1 MKKTF
6 LISLFLLPFFACATR
21 QAPPPSV
28 HIGQIPASVVAELSL
43 EERIL
48 VEEAWKDLN
57 QGKTERA
64 EKTIARLGYQNPLYH
79 AGLGY
84 VYLLLNNLSR
94 AETAFK
100 AGLEDYPDLVLLHSG
115 LAQIYQKTGQE
126 DQAFIEYREIL
137 KTEPENPWAK
147 IQYEAL
153 RSKKIDESLI
163 QARSYLA
170 EGDTKKGKE
179 FLLKTL
185 FYSPQHIEA
194 NMTLANI
201 YKKEN
206 KLQNALVHLKAASSV
221 EPENKTI
228 LKDYAETLY
237 KAGQYTKSLSVYE
250 QLSNLEPENKGISD
264 RIGDIRSKL
273 GVLELPSTYDSI
285 PLSQAVNKEEIAAL
299 LAVKFREVLDEVSTK
314 PPIIIDIATS
324 WAQRFILQMTA
335 LGVLDIYP
343 NHTFQP
349 KKAITRAEMAE
360 ILYRL
365 IGYLQ
370 KKGNKFIQQIP
381 PERIQISDVSPQ
393 NYYYQPILQI
403 LSLNVMELSADR
415 SFQPDLPV
423 SGKQAIRYLDIIL
436 VLIK

>member
-1 MKKTF
+1 M
-6 LISLFLLPFFACATR
+6 ISLLLLPFFSCATS
-21 QAPPPSV
+21 QAPPLTI
-28 HIGQIPASVVAELSL
+28 HISQIPASLVAELSL

-48 VEEAWKDLN
+48 VEEAWNDLN
-57 QGKTERA
+57 QGKAERA
-64 EKTIARLGYQNPLYH
+64 EKTIAKLGYQNPLYH

-84 VYLLLNNLSR
+84 AYLILNNLSR

-100 AGLEDYPDLVLLHSG
+100 AGLEDYPDLALLHSG
-115 LAQIYQKTGQE
+115 LAQIYHKTGRE
-126 DQAFIEYREIL
+126 DQAFAEYREVL

-153 RSKKIDESLI
+153 RSKKIDEALT
-163 QARSYLA
+163 QAKSYLA

-185 FYSPQHIEA
+185 YYSPQHIEA

-206 KLQNALVHLKAASSV
+206 KLQNALVHLKAANSA

-250 QLSNLEPENKGISD
+250 QLSNLEPENKSISD
-264 RIGDIRSKL
+264 RLEDIRSKL

-285 PLSQAVNKEEIAAL
+285 PLSQAVNKEEVAAL

-370 KKGNKFIQQIP
+370 KKGYKFIQQIP
-381 PERIQISDVSPQ
+381 PERIQISDVSPH

>member
-1 MKKTF
+1 M
-6 LISLFLLPFFACATR
+6 ISLLLLPFFSCATS
-21 QAPPPSV
+21 QAPPLTI
-28 HIGQIPASVVAELSL
+28 HISQIPASLVAELSL

-48 VEEAWKDLN
+48 VEEAWNDLN
-57 QGKTERA
+57 QGKAERA
-64 EKTIARLGYQNPLYH
+64 EKTIAKLGYQNPLYH

-84 VYLLLNNLSR
+84 AYLILNNLSR

-100 AGLEDYPDLVLLHSG
+100 TGLEDYPDLALLHSG
-115 LAQIYQKTGQE
+115 LAQIYHKTGRE
-126 DQAFIEYREIL
+126 DQAFAEYREVL

-153 RSKKIDESLI
+153 RSKKIDEALT
-163 QARSYLA
+163 QAKSYLA

-185 FYSPQHIEA
+185 YYSPQHIEA

-206 KLQNALVHLKAASSV
+206 KLQNALVHLKAANSA

-250 QLSNLEPENKGISD
+250 QLSNLEPENKSISD
-264 RIGDIRSKL
+264 RLEDIRSKL

-285 PLSQAVNKEEIAAL
+285 PLSQAVNKEEVAAL

-370 KKGNKFIQQIP
+370 KKGYKFIQQIP